1 MAFSE
6 LVNEVRTELVQRY
19 LANPRHSMAAIS
31 QMLGY
36 SAPSAFTRWF
46 SGQFWEA
53 PRRWRGWGRGGGGE
67 SRGSRLQFVLL
78 QGQGSVCRDCGRLGK
93 GCRWRLATKAVTLRA
108 NALRCEG

>member
-6 LVNEVRTELVQRY
+6 LVNGVRTELVQRY

-46 SGQFWEA
+46 SAQFGEA
-53 PRRWRGWGRGGGGE
+53 PQRWRGRVLGDRRWG
-67 SRGSRLQFVLL
+67 
-78 QGQGSVCRDCGRLGK
+78 
-93 GCRWRLATKAVTLRA
+93 
-108 NALRCEG
+108 